1 MNKVLGCGFW
11 VAGLAI
17 FLFFSCTVCLAQQAD
32 SYVWNF
38 GKIKQGEVVAHKF
51 TLINDSSKTLN
62 ITGVNTSCGCTA
74 SEVKKKVLLPQE
86 TAEVEV
92 KFNSEGY
99 SGDVQQFIY
108 VNTDNIDKPVIRF
121 IIKANVIK

>member
-11 VAGLAI
+11 VAGLTI
-17 FLFFSCTVCLAQQAD
+17 FLFSSYTVCLAQQAD
-32 SYVWNF
+32 PYVWNF
-38 GKIKQGEVVAHKF
+38 GKVKQGEVVAHKF

-62 ITGVNTSCGCTA
+62 ITGVNTSCGCAA